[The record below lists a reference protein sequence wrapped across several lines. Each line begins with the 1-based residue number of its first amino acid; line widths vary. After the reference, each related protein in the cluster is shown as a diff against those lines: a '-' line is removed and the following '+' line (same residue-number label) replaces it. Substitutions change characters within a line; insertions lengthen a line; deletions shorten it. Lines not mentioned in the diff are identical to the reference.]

1 MTAKTGSK
9 KALIASIGE
18 PPLMYNLQESAARLN
33 LGVDTFRRLL
43 AENDIKP
50 KRISAK
56 LLMLTNEDIALLI
69 SRLPTASLIA

>member
-1 MTAKTGSK
+1 MTANTCSK
-9 KALIASIGE
+9 KALIASMGE

-56 LLMLTNEDIALLI
+56 LLMLTTEDITLLI
-69 SRLPTASLIA
+69 SRLPTTSVRA

>member
-1 MTAKTGSK
+1 MKAKPARK
-9 KALIASIGE
+9 KALLASIGE

-43 AENDIKP
+43 AENDVKP

-56 LLMLTNEDIALLI
+56 LLMLTNDDIALLI
-69 SRLPTASLIA
+69 SRLPTTSVIA

>member
-1 MTAKTGSK
+1 MTTKTGSK
-9 KALIASIGE
+9 KALIASISE

-56 LLMLTNEDIALLI
+56 LLMLTNEDITLLI
-69 SRLPTASLIA
+69 SRLPTSSVKA

>member
-43 AENDIKP
+43 AEIDIKP

>member
-43 AENDIKP
+43 AENGIKP

-69 SRLPTASLIA
+69 SRLPTASLIV